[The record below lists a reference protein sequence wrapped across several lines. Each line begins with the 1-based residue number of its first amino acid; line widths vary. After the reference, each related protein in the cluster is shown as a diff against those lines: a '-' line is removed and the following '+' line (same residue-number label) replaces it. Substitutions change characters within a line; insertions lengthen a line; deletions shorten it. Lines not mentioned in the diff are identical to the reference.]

1 MPPRYGTSRTILV
14 VDDEEAVRKLTSLV
28 LERAGYTVLQAS
40 GGLQA
45 LAQFRTHPSAI
56 DLLVS
61 DIEMRDM
68 SGVALA
74 SQIREELPG
83 MRVLLTSATPSY
95 SEQTRFPFLAK
106 PFTPDQLK
114 ATVAIL
120 LANPPQAVRNL
131 RSLRLADPA
140 SAQKSR
146 WQWRPS
152 SVPVWAA
159 AALLLIFIP
168 LALYQIN
175 RIQTGKPDVIN
186 LQAMRGLTEEATA
199 RRSLVLNMDVSSLP
213 RFDSYAIELVTGGGE
228 IIWRKTVAAQASMV
242 HAVSEGLKSG
252 MYFIRVYTPAGK
264 LLREYGLRVVGR

>member
-1 MPPRYGTSRTILV
+1 MPPRHGTSRTILV
-14 VDDEEAVRKLTSLV
+14 VDDEDAVRRLTSLV

-40 GGLQA
+40 SGPQA
-45 LAQFRTHPSAI
+45 LAQFHSHPDEI

-68 SGVALA
+68 SGLVLA
-74 SQIREELPG
+74 SQIKAERPDA
-83 MRVLLTSATPSY
+83 RVLLTSATPSY
-95 SEQTRFPFLAK
+95 GEQTRFPFLAK

-120 LANPPQAVRNL
+120 LANPPQPVRNL
-131 RSLRLADPA
+131 RPADLA
-140 SAQKSR
+140 SARKSR
-146 WQWRPS
+146 WLPFPI
-152 SVPVWAA
+152 PVWAS

-168 LALYQIN
+168 VAIHQIN
-175 RIQTGKPDVIN
+175 RVQTGKPDVVN
-186 LQAMRGLTEEATA
+186 LQAMRGLTEEAKA

-213 RFDSYAIELVTGGGE
+213 QSDSYAIELVTGGGE

-242 HAVSEGLKSG
+242 RAVTEGLKSG